1 MCIVLLPSPC
11 KADPRHRKVNA
22 CSLLKVR
29 WGRGMLLG
37 EVITSWPENQEFPAE
52 VEVCEVL
59 EDIEIFA
66 SSSDG

>member
-1 MCIVLLPSPC
+1 
-11 KADPRHRKVNA
+11 
-22 CSLLKVR
+22 
-29 WGRGMLLG
+29 MLLG